1 MKLIVITTE
10 TFFEGEAEAIN
21 LLFENGLET
30 LHLRKPAASSHETA
44 MFIKQIRLD
53 YHARI
58 VLHDHYDLTKMFDLK
73 GIHLNR
79 RNQET
84 YGWGSLESCYNRH
97 CKGDDPKQSKLSISR
112 SCHSFEEV
120 QESRFFDYVFLS
132 PVFDSI
138 SKVGYKQGFTIQQLL
153 EARER
158 KIIDERVIAL
168 GGITKENIPIARSY
182 GFGGVA
188 VLGALWGG
196 FVGGNGA
203 RIANP
208 RDRKLLS
215 SVHSDL
221 QTSVH
226 SFVHSDLQTSVH
238 SFVHSDLQSE
248 CLEYKDL

>member
-21 LLFENGLET
+21 LLFEYGLET
-30 LHLRKPAASSHETA
+30 LHLRKPAASPHEMA
-44 MFIKQIRLD
+44 VFIKQIKLD
-53 YHARI
+53 YHDRI
-58 VLHDHYDLTKMFDLK
+58 VVHDHYELTKMFDLR

-84 YGWGSLESCYNRH
+84 SYNRH
-97 CKGDDPKQSKLSISR
+97 CEGDSPKQSKLSISR
-112 SCHSFEEV
+112 SCHSLEEV

-138 SKVGYKQGFTIQQLL
+138 SKVGYKQGFTPEQLN

-168 GGITKENIPIARSY
+168 GGITKDNIPIARSF

-188 VLGALWGG
+188 VLGALWSR
-196 FVGGNGA
+196 FVGGNDA
-203 RIANP
+203 RICNP
-208 RDRKLLS
+208 CDRKLLS

-221 QTSVH
+221 Q
-226 SFVHSDLQTSVH
+226 
-238 SFVHSDLQSE
+238 SE
-248 CLEYKDL
+248 CLEENS

>member
-30 LHLRKPAASSHETA
+30 LHLRKPAASLHETA
-44 MFIKQIRLD
+44 VFIKQIRQD
-53 YHARI
+53 YHDRI
-58 VLHDHYDLTKMFDLK
+58 VVHDHYDLTKMFDLK

-84 YGWGSLESCYNRH
+84 CYNRY
-97 CKGDDPKQSKLSISR
+97 CKGDSQKQIKLSISR
-112 SCHSFEEV
+112 SCHSLEEV
-120 QESRFFDYVFLS
+120 QESRFCDYVFLS
-132 PVFDSI
+132 PIFDSI
-138 SKVGYKQGFTIQQLL
+138 SKVVYKQGFTPEQLN
-153 EARER
+153 EACER

-196 FVGGNGA
+196 FVGGNDA

-208 RDRKLLS
+208 CERKLS
-215 SVHSDL
+215 SVY
-221 QTSVH
+221 
-226 SFVHSDLQTSVH
+226 
-238 SFVHSDLQSE
+238 SDLQSKY
-248 CLEYKDL
+248 LEYKDL

>member
-30 LHLRKPAASSHETA
+30 LHLRKPSASSHETA

-58 VLHDHYDLTKMFDLK
+58 VLHDHYGLTKMFDLK
-73 GIHLNR
+73 GIHLNG

-84 YGWGSLESCYNRH
+84 DRWGSLETCYNRH
-97 CKGDDPKQSKLSISR
+97 CEGDDPKQSKLSISR
-112 SCHSFEEV
+112 SCHSLEEV
-120 QESRFFDYVFLS
+120 QESRFYNYVFLS
-132 PVFDSI
+132 PIFESI
-138 SKVGYKQGFTIQQLL
+138 SKTGYKQVFTMQQLN

-168 GGITKENIPIARSY
+168 GGITKENIQIARSF

-188 VLGALWGG
+188 VLGALWGD
-196 FVGGNGA
+196 FLGGNGA
-203 RIANP
+203 RITNP
-208 RDRKLLS
+208 REQKLLERFNELKS
-215 SVHSDL
+215 
-221 QTSVH
+221 
-226 SFVHSDLQTSVH
+226 
-238 SFVHSDLQSE
+238 VHSDLQSE